1 VGAESTRY
9 HETASGRE
17 TLAADSVVITST
29 GLADPLGGRPIDAR
43 LHGCAGAFALR
54 QPFGHWPL
62 ELSEVF
68 ARGGFDVMLSN
79 RWLGGVGVM
88 QPLPLGHV
96 LELTNIAL
104 GFGRPV
110 LHNWRPEQECKLSS
124 NYGSS
129 RS

>member
-62 ELSEVF
+62 ELSIVLPE
-68 ARGGFDVMLSN
+68 AASTSCSATGGK
-79 RWLGGVGVM
+79 G
-88 QPLPLGHV
+88 V
-96 LELTNIAL
+96 LE
-104 GFGRPV
+104 
-110 LHNWRPEQECKLSS
+110 
-124 NYGSS
+124 
-129 RS
+129 